1 MQNSTDFNLEG
12 CNSIGQTLDLLFRDH
27 QFESHKP
34 QGYWRFTWW
43 LTLGPVRL
51 IEVRTS
57 WSEHSR

>member
-1 MQNSTDFNLEG
+1 MQNSTHFNLEG
-12 CNSIGQTLDLLFRDH
+12 CNSTGQALDLLSRDH

-34 QGYWRFTWW
+34 QGHWRFTWW
-43 LTLGPVRL
+43 LILGSVRL